1 LLIAGLAL
9 TLLPGWSTAAP
20 SRPTART
27 GIRLP
32 TPVTGVDP
40 LATINLGLRPD
51 RLRKSVVPATV
62 HNEEDVTVGIGPT
75 GAPAVVTDQQRLVIR
90 GAGNYIVREL
100 GPARAAVGLGGTV
113 PPVLELGTVV
123 WQGFSPGRRELSA
136 LLTLDPGIE
145 AARLPLKVSLE
156 FRDAAGHLA
165 ALLPGA
171 RAPRDGTVT
180 MTLTNNTAS
189 NRVVDAG
196 TADIGPL
203 ATVLDRLARAAGNAR
218 PAVPPVAGSG
228 LPTSVPGQRAGQLAL
243 DVVSPLRVTGTIRI
257 PGGAA
262 AVSGPAT
269 APIPGGVSLA
279 GTLSAQA
286 SFRIRLG
293 AGERLGLALD
303 VRPWLDARTVTPPA
317 PAKTWRQWAA
327 GHPTPTAR
335 TQATQA
341 MVAAAAAAARSAEY
355 SPYLQA
361 DAPGSDLSTF
371 TYVIAKSPGTQRA
384 DDGLQPRPGAIT
396 AAALAL
402 LAVVGNA
409 VLLRRRL

>member
-1 LLIAGLAL
+1 
-9 TLLPGWSTAAP
+9 
-20 SRPTART
+20 
-27 GIRLP
+27 
-32 TPVTGVDP
+32 
-40 LATINLGLRPD
+40 
-51 RLRKSVVPATV
+51 
-62 HNEEDVTVGIGPT
+62 
-75 GAPAVVTDQQRLVIR
+75 
-90 GAGNYIVREL
+90 
-100 GPARAAVGLGGTV
+100 
-113 PPVLELGTVV
+113 
-123 WQGFSPGRRELSA
+123 
-136 LLTLDPGIE
+136 
-145 AARLPLKVSLE
+145 
-156 FRDAAGHLA
+156 
-165 ALLPGA
+165 
-171 RAPRDGTVT
+171 
-180 MTLTNNTAS
+180 
-189 NRVVDAG
+189 
-196 TADIGPL
+196 
-203 ATVLDRLARAAGNAR
+203 
-218 PAVPPVAGSG
+218 
-228 LPTSVPGQRAGQLAL
+228 VPGQRAGQLAL